1 MQKAIIDY
9 HAGINAP
16 DNIDLEDIHVYLKER
31 GDSLIITDV
40 KDNFDGGTKKLNS
53 LEGQDESG
61 F

>member
-16 DNIDLEDIHVYLKER
+16 DNIDLEDIQVYLKER

-40 KDNFDGGTKKLNS
+40 KGNFDGGTKKLNS